1 MQQHY
6 AERLS
11 RERIASEAGVS
22 ESYLTQV
29 FQNELG
35 VTPWTYLAR
44 YRIAKACQALRT
56 SDESITDIAISVG
69 FDDPGYFSKVF
80 RNEVGLSPR
89 EYRSSTLHTGEHI
102 PFRIPESGELRD

>member
-1 MQQHY
+1 M
-6 AERLS
+6 
-11 RERIASEAGVS
+11 
-22 ESYLTQV
+22 

-44 YRIAKACQALRT
+44 YRIAKACYALRT

-80 RNEVGLSPR
+80 RNEVGMSPR
-89 EYRSSTLHTGEHI
+89 EYRSSTHHTGEYV
-102 PFRIPESGELRD
+102 PFRIPEIGVVPD